1 LVDEALNAVGS
12 ITKSSLDEIKNLRL
26 PPEPIH
32 DVLNAVLRLFGNQDT
47 SWKSMKKFL
56 SNKGVIDQVSF
67 FHLGSQ
73 FQS

>member
-47 SWKSMKKFL
+47 SWNSMKKFL
-56 SNKGVIDQVSF
+56 SNKGVIDQVLNF
-67 FHLGSQ
+67 NPK
-73 FQS
+73 